1 MMYWKK
7 ILLLSFLLIC
17 SVFVLA
23 GCWNTENAII
33 SKLPY
38 EIQTQSIYTTDNI
51 AMITKTAKVQWSSDI
66 IIASQIAWRVQSITS
81 NIWDQVKPGNLLIQL
96 QDTNNLSNSVQSAE
110 LAFQRAQITEQ
121 TVLDDIEKQK
131 QKLQYDL
138 DNINGNLT
146 GSSTQIQLQKLETDL
161 AKAEF
166 DYQAKLKSDTQ
177 TNENLITSAKNI
189 QSDLEIILTDA
200 INETDKLLWLTNKY
214 VDDLSYKDMRI
225 FLWAK
230 NLSIL
235 SEASN
240 SFWEIYKLEQELW
253 KLKSSG
259 ITADNVNDYLKN
271 YQSIIVNMNDHFV
284 IMKQLFIDSIED
296 ARYKT
301 QITTS
306 QSVFASLQAKSS
318 SLNASITNQLNSIR
332 SYFVSYQDQ
341 QDSLAKQIE
350 SLRAQIQLTKKTLQD
365 ASFNTMLWAE
375 RSQIS
380 FDSQIKNNTIGVQSA
395 YLQLQQARFT
405 QSKFS
410 VISPINAIVADILVD
425 KWQDVSP
432 GTPLLRIVSEQQQIE
447 ISLTVDEMRNI
458 SIGQSVM
465 VDSLLWEAKWTI
477 ITMSSVADKSWSFKA
492 LILLDRSTIP
502 TWLSVDVKIPV
513 QKWSLTL
520 PINALTIVDT
530 NKAVA
535 YFRDTNNNKV
545 VPKTLTINSLF
556 WDQIEIMDKLSTDYE
571 LIISDLDNYDERTME
586 ITKIQ

>member
-1 MMYWKK
+1 MYS
-7 ILLLSFLLIC
+7 I
-17 SVFVLA
+17 FVLA

-66 IIASQIAWRVQSITS
+66 IITSQIAWRVQSITS

-253 KLKSSG
+253 KLKSSD

-306 QSVFASLQAKSS
+306 QSIFASLQAKSS

-365 ASFNTMLWAE
+365 TSFNTMLWAE

-465 VDSLLWEAKWTI
+465 VDSVLWEAKWTI

-545 VPKTLTINSLF
+545 IPKTLTINSLF